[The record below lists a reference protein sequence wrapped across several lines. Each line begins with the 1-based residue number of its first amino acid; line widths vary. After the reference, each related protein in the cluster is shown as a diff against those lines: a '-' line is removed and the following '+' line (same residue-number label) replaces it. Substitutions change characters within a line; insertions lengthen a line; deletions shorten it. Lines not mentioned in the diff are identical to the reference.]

1 MLWRNFET
9 SPHSIRI
16 TFKKLIVGG
25 VEMRTIIDNRGEE
38 HEWLL
43 IVLTICSFF
52 TLKKVKRLEQYKKK
66 VISTFKPY

>member
-1 MLWRNFET
+1 
-9 SPHSIRI
+9 
-16 TFKKLIVGG
+16 
-25 VEMRTIIDNRGEE
+25 MRTIIDNRGEE